1 MKNIKSLRIRNLR
14 SFGLEND
21 FIPLKKLNLLVGRN
35 SSGKSTFLR
44 TFPLIRQSAEAD
56 TRSPILWYGS
66 FVDFGD
72 LQTAVRADTDEVM
85 FDFKLNISI
94 DDSVDFWEQLS
105 ESNTE
110 RFVVGNSKNYKLD
123 VGFTLALRKGAGLE
137 STNRLQLEIESVKVL
152 ILYSGSKVISLS
164 VYLDDL
170 LLYEG
175 FEGRTISSKGNIIP
189 TEFLS
194 EHELRAWPPALSKSV
209 FRKVFVDYIAGL
221 HHSNKKREA
230 IVKAIT
236 EIVFLPSSKIHSA
249 LKKSF
254 SDDKTFLN
262 NLAAKKDEIVRTS
275 FAYLVSTNLSKILSS
290 VDEALTNFYKGV
302 RYLGPVRASAER
314 FYRYQDL
321 QVGQVDHTGSNL
333 PMVLNSLGI
342 SEKAELNS
350 WILENFEFELDIT
363 NTGSHYA
370 IKIKDAGS
378 LQYYNVS
385 DMGFGYSQLLPII
398 VSIWLESREEKSRR
412 FGLYNSDR
420 QLVFAIEQP
429 ELHLHPHMQH
439 KFGKAIAKIANF
451 KGEDDFCFIV
461 ETHSKHIIDS
471 IGESIE
477 DKIIKSSD
485 VNVSLFER
493 NDSGVTSTSG
503 SGFDEYGY
511 LEVWPAGFL
520 SP

>member
-21 FIPLKKLNLLVGRN
+21 FVPLKKLNLLVGRN

-72 LQTAVRADTDEVM
+72 LQTATRADTDEVM
-85 FDFKLNISI
+85 FDFKLNLSI
-94 DDSVDFWEQLS
+94 DDSIDFWEQLS
-105 ESNTE
+105 ENIAE
-110 RFVVGNSKNYKLD
+110 RFTVGNNKNYKLD
-123 VGFTLALRKGAGLE
+123 VGFTLGLRKGAGLE
-137 STNRLQLEIESVKVL
+137 STNRIQLEIESVKIL
-152 ILYSGSKVISLS
+152 ILYSGTKVIGLS
-164 VYLDDL
+164 VYLDDV

-175 FEGRTISSKGNIIP
+175 FEGRTINTKGNLIP
-189 TEFLS
+189 TDFLS
-194 EHELRAWPPALSKSV
+194 EAELRAWPPALSKPV
-209 FRKVFVDYIAGL
+209 FRKAFVEYIAGL

-230 IVKAIT
+230 IVKSLT
-236 EIVFLPSSKIHSA
+236 EIVFLPSSKIHAA

-254 SDDKTFLN
+254 SDDKTFLS
-262 NLAAKKDEIVRTS
+262 NLAAAKDEIVRTS
-275 FAYLVSTNLSKILSS
+275 FAYLVSANLSKILSA

-333 PMVLNSLGI
+333 PMVLNSLGV
-342 SEKAELNS
+342 SEKAELNN

-398 VSIWLESREEKSRR
+398 VSIWLESREKNSGI
-412 FGLYNSDR
+412 FGLYKDR

-439 KFGKAIAKIANF
+439 KFGKAIAKIANL

-477 DKIIKSSD
+477 DGIIKNSD
-485 VNVSLFER
+485 VNVSLFDR

-503 SGFDEYGY
+503 SGFDEHGY